1 MKAEEIIENI
11 SLIENAIRD
20 YVINTEH
27 WIFYWITN
35 TEVQDFIKEYPDDY
49 EDRID
54 LCVNTVNGSSISFS
68 ITFKD
73 HPYAYG
79 VVKITRFG
87 ILPTFRETVKAKWM
101 EWNGKIKEMKIEE
114 KKEELAYHKR
124 KVEEIEKELNELTL

>member
-68 ITFKD
+68 IMFED
-73 HPYAYG
+73 HPYDIE
-79 VVKITRFG
+79 KITRFG

>member
-1 MKAEEIIENI
+1 MEAEEIIEKI
-11 SLIENAIRD
+11 SLIEKTIRD

-27 WIFYWITN
+27 WIFYWIDN
-35 TEVQDFIKEYPDDY
+35 EEVQDFIKEYPDDY

-68 ITFKD
+68 ITLK
-73 HPYAYG
+73 G

-87 ILPTFRETVKAKWM
+87 LLPTFRDTVKAKWM

-114 KKEELAYHKR
+114 KKEDLAYHKR

>member
-1 MKAEEIIENI
+1 MEAEEIIEKI

-27 WIFYWITN
+27 WIFYWIDN
-35 TEVQDFIKEYPDDY
+35 EEVQDFIKEYPDDY

-54 LCVNTVNGSSISFS
+54 LHVNTINGSSISFS

-87 ILPTFRETVKAKWM
+87 LLPTFRDTVKAKWM
-101 EWNGKIKEMKIEE
+101 EWNGKIKEKQIEE
-114 KKEELAYHKR
+114 KEEDLAYYKR
-124 KVEEIEKELNELTL
+124 KVEEIEKELKKLTL